1 MRDPITMIFKDFSV
15 IKNCEVPNGMMT
27 MGSYYRVVFVAYDP
41 FGEYTQN
48 VTK

>member
-1 MRDPITMIFKDFSV
+1 MQDPITKIFNDFSV

-27 MGSYYRVVFVAYDP
+27 MGSYYRVVFFAYDP